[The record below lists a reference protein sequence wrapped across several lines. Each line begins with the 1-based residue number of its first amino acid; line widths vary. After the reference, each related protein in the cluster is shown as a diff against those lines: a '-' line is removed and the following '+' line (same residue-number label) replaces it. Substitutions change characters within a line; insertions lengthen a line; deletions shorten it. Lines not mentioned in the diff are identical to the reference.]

1 MEKRYFKIHD
11 LCYGLDGLI
20 AEVSGIPSIV
30 ETFSMPSVVNVERL
44 INSNII
50 VGDRQ
55 FILPIG
61 KNGLMI
67 RSTYLTEVEDP
78 GVSREFGSDNP
89 YGECRSESTI
99 GFDCVTVNIAN
110 FQNAMLVTI
119 RDKSVAPIKTLFSEY
134 FTGNEIKLCEDILEG
149 HKDLEDLVFLFKSI
163 VTDRGKK

>member
-1 MEKRYFKIHD
+1 MKRYFKIHD

-30 ETFSMPSVVNVERL
+30 ETLSMPSVVNVERL

-55 FILPIG
+55 LILPIG
-61 KNGLMI
+61 ENGLMI
-67 RSTYLTEVEDP
+67 RSSYLTEVEDP

-89 YGECRSESTI
+89 YGECLSETTRI
-99 GFDCVTVNIAN
+99 FDCVSVHIAS
-110 FQNAMLVTI
+110 FKDAMLVTI

-134 FTGNEIKLCEDILEG
+134 FSGKEVSLCIDVLAQE
-149 HKDLEDLVFLFKSI
+149 KDLENLIFFFKKI
-163 VTDRGKK
+163 VENRGKK